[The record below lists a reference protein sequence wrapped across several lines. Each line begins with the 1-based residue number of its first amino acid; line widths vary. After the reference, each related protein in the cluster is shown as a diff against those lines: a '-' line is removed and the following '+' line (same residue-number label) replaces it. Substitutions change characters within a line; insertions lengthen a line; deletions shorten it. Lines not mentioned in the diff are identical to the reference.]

1 MSKLK
6 TLPPLERPREKALR
20 HGINHLSNSELLAL
34 IIGSGYTGVSALEV
48 GEQLLVNSG
57 GLLNLLNKHVNDIS
71 KFKGVGT
78 ATALRVAAC
87 LEIAKRCI
95 DLHFEMENV
104 VDSEQIFH
112 KYYLEMSKA
121 EQEMVVLVVIN
132 NKKRIIYE
140 NVIYRGDYK
149 NVLIDEN
156 YICNQVIL
164 HRGKSFYLLH
174 NHPNGSLHPS
184 NEDFNATGKL
194 IIQANKT
201 GLILLDHLIISK
213 DGYYSFKYQESFIK
227 NNE

>member
-34 IIGSGYTGVSALEV
+34 IIGSGYVGVSALEV
-48 GEQLLVNSG
+48 AEQLLVNSG
-57 GLLNLLNKHVNDIS
+57 GLLNFLSKHVNDIS
-71 KFKGVGT
+71 KFKGVGV

-95 DLHFEMENV
+95 DLHIENNGEV
-104 VDSEQIFH
+104 NTEQIFL

-132 NKKRIIYE
+132 NKRKIIYE
-140 NVIYRGDYK
+140 DVIYRGDQK
-149 NVLIDEN
+149 NVLIDETF
-156 YICNQVIL
+156 ICNQVIL
-164 HRGKSFYLLH
+164 HRGKSFYVLH
-174 NHPNGSLHPS
+174 NHPNGHLRPS

-194 IIQANKT
+194 LVQANKM

-213 DGYYSFKYQESFIK
+213 DGYYSFKYQK
-227 NNE
+227 AYC